1 MTDSKNQNDS
11 SEKSSTDPQAKQLE
25 PTRARIGD
33 GLISGYIAIFL
44 GIMGNLSC
52 ICFHYPEIFTT
63 PEITEA
69 LSSEQLRMGLYV
81 GLAIAYVFAFLSA
94 VLCKRK
100 IFACWGAILCTLAI
114 ICSSY
119 LPVSVSDASLQ
130 IADTKFYIGLDW
142 LIIDLVLTAFLF
154 VPI

>member
-11 SEKSSTDPQAKQLE
+11 SEKSATDPQAKQLE

-81 GLAIAYVFAFLSA
+81 GLGIAYAFAFYLGDY
-94 VLCKRK
+94 L
-100 IFACWGAILCTLAI
+100 LELLAGERI
-114 ICSSY
+114 RC
-119 LPVSVSDASLQ
+119 
-130 IADTKFYIGLDW
+130 
-142 LIIDLVLTAFLF
+142 LTADSRHQILHRS
-154 VPI
+154 